1 MPLLPFVHLADVD
14 PDGAV
19 ESAGSFRVDLGDRRL
34 RRLQQLAVGGHSFIN
49 GSGRSVHS
57 RLASKPIIYL
67 GAVSAAARVRLI
79 VGLAAVVAAGVVAGV
94 VLATRQTPPQ
104 PSRQC
109 TERAQPLVVPGVRS
123 AEVAAVRS
131 ALRLPAQQA
140 ALALAPVAQRA
151 PKDAVVQFNRGIV
164 LYCAGYLAEA
174 AQAFRAAKTAGRDTY
189 YEMRADEILH
199 PQYFTPQ
206 DGLYPV
212 FEQEGHDR
220 LLLQGA
226 LLQRQGHQHSAERVY
241 ARAARL
247 RPNDDEAQVA
257 AAVARFDEDNLSAS
271 FSRLGPLVQ
280 PVPAQPVR
288 SLPPRAAAR
297 LDGPA
302 HRGGA
307 SVSPGPGP
315 RAADEARP
323 AGECLPGGACAK
335 WD

>member
-1 MPLLPFVHLADVD
+1 M
-14 PDGAV
+14 
-19 ESAGSFRVDLGDRRL
+19 
-34 RRLQQLAVGGHSFIN
+34 
-49 GSGRSVHS
+49 
-57 RLASKPIIYL
+57 
-67 GAVSAAARVRLI
+67 SAAARVRLI

-123 AEVAAVRS
+123 AEVDAVRS

-212 FEQEGHDR
+212 FEQAGHDR

-247 RPNDDEAQVA
+247 RPNDDEPQVA

-271 FSRLGPLVQ
+271 FSRLGPLVRRFPRSQ
-280 PVPAQPVR
+280 SVRYHLGLLLAWTGQRTEAERQFRRARALGPQTKLGRQANVFLAGLVP
-288 SLPPRAAAR
+288 SGTK
-297 LDGPA
+297 GP
-302 HRGGA
+302 
-307 SVSPGPGP
+307 
-315 RAADEARP
+315 
-323 AGECLPGGACAK
+323 
-335 WD
+335 